1 MHRTWTWKIFSIAT
15 EFRGGAKE
23 KLRLLQSIKDF
34 HGPPCS
40 PATCEQHT
48 TTTSSTTT
56 TVGAGLTAPR
66 GRELL
71 YFVQYSWFQ
80 VVWR

>member
-15 EFRGGAKE
+15 DFRGGAKE
-23 KLRLLQSIKDF
+23 RLRLLQSIKDF

-40 PATCEQHT
+40 PATGEQHT
-48 TTTSSTTT
+48 TTHA
-56 TVGAGLTAPR
+56 GAGLTAPR

-71 YFVQYSWFQ
+71 VQYSWCQ
-80 VVWR
+80 VIWR